1 MAKSSHIFYLSFR
14 DVLHEWR
21 MSLCVMFAVA
31 AISTPLLL
39 FFGLKSGVMNT
50 LINRMLGN
58 PATMELM
65 SVNEKKLDAAW
76 FDSHRNDE
84 KVSFV
89 IPRTRRLSASAEFRT
104 AGGSKAVLDLIPT
117 GEGDPLIT
125 HYKVNVP
132 RYEECVLSAE
142 AAKRLSAA
150 VGTELDLLVS
160 RDRAKVKASRKIKVS
175 GILPDSAGNIPVA
188 YITLNALEQIEN
200 FKDGIAVPELGWSG
214 IDSKVYP
221 VTPKALIVTP
231 LELDPV
237 REAMLTQN
245 SGFSSSKLY
254 DKEYQSKHPE
264 YLKKINLLLEPGLNV
279 YELSTVRTPAQ
290 QGDLKTLRDRVRG
303 MKNTVVIPYNPNLT
317 LYIGDLSFDIRPMS
331 AFGAPLPLN
340 PQLAAGRTAPQPET
354 APAESQE
361 IKTEQKENLTS
372 DGDGSLSDNGETSQ
386 KKEAASADN
395 IEKLQSGTAPES
407 TGEAAA
413 ENGDSAAAVEKVE
426 QKGAAE
432 DPAVNGATVE
442 DEGTVNDET
451 ASSGRSW
458 AETFASTN
466 SDGNAAPFGFGRHTG
481 GEVLVLQADLS
492 VTGNPNMNGRS
503 GNGLISGAESFSSAA
518 ADEEEKQHYSNLLR
532 DFKIDGTYDG
542 TDSTVTATV
551 PDPDHAVSW
560 DNGSSAVKN
569 PTDWNASA
577 SVQQTVHS
585 LRTEHDRLTGYIER
599 LRNLSTSAMKET
611 LDTIAEKSRELEE
624 RLLVLEQSDEQ
635 ELLELA
641 GNFRDSLT
649 SLSNTQNRIRS
660 SVDSLA
666 ATADRLGN
674 SSAAGAD
681 TLARIESEISSS
693 GTGGRNAAE
702 RLKEMVNDYSAQIRN
717 IGASAAGAGQTVA
730 EIRREADSMLR
741 DAESLKNY
749 AERIYERYESV
760 AAVVDRISDGSSE
773 LLSAVKRLAGLDDS
787 FATGLDYVSS
797 GLGSISTGSEHLLA
811 ELQHTASGT
820 FIIND
825 RGLRTA
831 GRALLNISVLQQTG
845 TAAAAGEPESES
857 LKQLLAVDRGEFSD
871 RSSHRV
877 FYVDPEIYRRI
888 GKDHQK
894 VTVVY
899 SGTRDD
905 QTVERSV
912 EFEAEIRALPVSADG
927 TAFTT
932 VALIGQLGLL
942 QERDISD
949 GVASDGKNAF
959 MMKKRGYTGFRMYAS
974 SLDNVVKLQD
984 QLTAEGIKTVSR
996 SDRISE
1002 ILSLDHYLSLLF
1014 LLIAAASLTGAVC
1027 CLVANVYAGV
1037 ERKRRELAIL
1047 RLLGVHGSQLCI
1059 FPIFSSLLLTLGGVL
1074 VSLVIFYIL
1083 AYVVNAC
1090 FVYQLSGGE
1099 KFCELQIE
1107 HVINVVI
1114 ISLSIASF
1122 AGLVASRRVM
1132 RIDPSDSLR
1141 DE

>member
-611 LDTIAEKSRELEE
+611 LDTIAEKSRGLEE

-760 AAVVDRISDGSSE
+760 TAVVDRISDGSSE

-797 GLGSISTGSEHLLA
+797 GLGSISTGSEHLMA
-811 ELQHTASGT
+811 ELQHTASGSL
-820 FIIND
+820 IMND

-894 VTVVY
+894 VT
-899 SGTRDD
+899 
-905 QTVERSV
+905 
-912 EFEAEIRALPVSADG
+912 ALPVSADG

>member
-1 MAKSSHIFYLSFR
+1 
-14 DVLHEWR
+14 
-21 MSLCVMFAVA
+21 
-31 AISTPLLL
+31 
-39 FFGLKSGVMNT
+39 
-50 LINRMLGN
+50 
-58 PATMELM
+58 
-65 SVNEKKLDAAW
+65 
-76 FDSHRNDE
+76 
-84 KVSFV
+84 
-89 IPRTRRLSASAEFRT
+89 
-104 AGGSKAVLDLIPT
+104 
-117 GEGDPLIT
+117 
-125 HYKVNVP
+125 
-132 RYEECVLSAE
+132 
-142 AAKRLSAA
+142 
-150 VGTELDLLVS
+150 
-160 RDRAKVKASRKIKVS
+160 
-175 GILPDSAGNIPVA
+175 
-188 YITLNALEQIEN
+188 
-200 FKDGIAVPELGWSG
+200 
-214 IDSKVYP
+214 
-221 VTPKALIVTP
+221 
-231 LELDPV
+231 
-237 REAMLTQN
+237 
-245 SGFSSSKLY
+245 
-254 DKEYQSKHPE
+254 
-264 YLKKINLLLEPGLNV
+264 
-279 YELSTVRTPAQ
+279 
-290 QGDLKTLRDRVRG
+290 
-303 MKNTVVIPYNPNLT
+303 
-317 LYIGDLSFDIRPMS
+317 
-331 AFGAPLPLN
+331 
-340 PQLAAGRTAPQPET
+340 
-354 APAESQE
+354 
-361 IKTEQKENLTS
+361 
-372 DGDGSLSDNGETSQ
+372 
-386 KKEAASADN
+386 
-395 IEKLQSGTAPES
+395 
-407 TGEAAA
+407 
-413 ENGDSAAAVEKVE
+413 
-426 QKGAAE
+426 
-432 DPAVNGATVE
+432 
-442 DEGTVNDET
+442 
-451 ASSGRSW
+451 
-458 AETFASTN
+458 
-466 SDGNAAPFGFGRHTG
+466 
-481 GEVLVLQADLS
+481 
-492 VTGNPNMNGRS
+492 
-503 GNGLISGAESFSSAA
+503 
-518 ADEEEKQHYSNLLR
+518 
-532 DFKIDGTYDG
+532 
-542 TDSTVTATV
+542 
-551 PDPDHAVSW
+551 
-560 DNGSSAVKN
+560 
-569 PTDWNASA
+569 
-577 SVQQTVHS
+577 
-585 LRTEHDRLTGYIER
+585 
-599 LRNLSTSAMKET
+599 
-611 LDTIAEKSRELEE
+611 
-624 RLLVLEQSDEQ
+624 Q

-681 TLARIESEISSS
+681 TLARIESGISSS

-760 AAVVDRISDGSSE
+760 TAVVDRISDGSSE

-811 ELQHTASGT
+811 ELQHTASRT

-845 TAAAAGEPESES
+845 TAAAAGEHES
-857 LKQLLAVDRGEFSD
+857 LKQLLAEDRGEFSD

-877 FYVDPEIYRRI
+877 FYVDPEVYRRI

-899 SGTRDD
+899 SGTRDE

>member
-492 VTGNPNMNGRS
+492 VTGNPNMNGGS

-797 GLGSISTGSEHLLA
+797 GLGSISTGSEHLMA
-811 ELQHTASGT
+811 ELQHTASGSL
-820 FIIND
+820 IMND

-1014 LLIAAASLTGAVC
+1014 LLI
-1027 CLVANVYAGV
+1027 
-1037 ERKRRELAIL
+1037 IL

>member
-432 DPAVNGATVE
+432 DPAVNGAKM
-442 DEGTVNDET
+442 
-451 ASSGRSW
+451 R
-458 AETFASTN
+458 
-466 SDGNAAPFGFGRHTG
+466 
-481 GEVLVLQADLS
+481 
-492 VTGNPNMNGRS
+492 
-503 GNGLISGAESFSSAA
+503 
-518 ADEEEKQHYSNLLR
+518 
-532 DFKIDGTYDG
+532 
-542 TDSTVTATV
+542 
-551 PDPDHAVSW
+551 
-560 DNGSSAVKN
+560 
-569 PTDWNASA
+569 
-577 SVQQTVHS
+577 
-585 LRTEHDRLTGYIER
+585 
-599 LRNLSTSAMKET
+599 
-611 LDTIAEKSRELEE
+611 
-624 RLLVLEQSDEQ
+624 EQS
-635 ELLELA
+635 
-641 GNFRDSLT
+641 
-649 SLSNTQNRIRS
+649 
-660 SVDSLA
+660 
-666 ATADRLGN
+666 
-674 SSAAGAD
+674 
-681 TLARIESEISSS
+681 
-693 GTGGRNAAE
+693 
-702 RLKEMVNDYSAQIRN
+702 M
-717 IGASAAGAGQTVA
+717 
-730 EIRREADSMLR
+730 M
-741 DAESLKNY
+741 
-749 AERIYERYESV
+749 
-760 AAVVDRISDGSSE
+760 
-773 LLSAVKRLAGLDDS
+773 
-787 FATGLDYVSS
+787 
-797 GLGSISTGSEHLLA
+797 
-811 ELQHTASGT
+811 
-820 FIIND
+820 
-825 RGLRTA
+825 
-831 GRALLNISVLQQTG
+831 
-845 TAAAAGEPESES
+845 
-857 LKQLLAVDRGEFSD
+857 KQLLRGDPGLKPLPPQIQMEMQHLSD
-871 RSSHRV
+871 LDVIQGERFWFCRRISAS
-877 FYVDPEIYRRI
+877 PEIRI
-888 GKDHQK
+888 
-894 VTVVY
+894 
-899 SGTRDD
+899 
-905 QTVERSV
+905 
-912 EFEAEIRALPVSADG
+912 
-927 TAFTT
+927 
-932 VALIGQLGLL
+932 
-942 QERDISD
+942 
-949 GVASDGKNAF
+949 
-959 MMKKRGYTGFRMYAS
+959 
-974 SLDNVVKLQD
+974 
-984 QLTAEGIKTVSR
+984 
-996 SDRISE
+996 
-1002 ILSLDHYLSLLF
+1002 
-1014 LLIAAASLTGAVC
+1014 
-1027 CLVANVYAGV
+1027 
-1037 ERKRRELAIL
+1037 
-1047 RLLGVHGSQLCI
+1047 
-1059 FPIFSSLLLTLGGVL
+1059 
-1074 VSLVIFYIL
+1074 
-1083 AYVVNAC
+1083 
-1090 FVYQLSGGE
+1090 
-1099 KFCELQIE
+1099 
-1107 HVINVVI
+1107 
-1114 ISLSIASF
+1114 
-1122 AGLVASRRVM
+1122 
-1132 RIDPSDSLR
+1132 
-1141 DE
+1141 